1 MASRIFR
8 LPHGWEGLPRLVLV
22 FLLSLDDYA
31 REVGKEVNNGFLF
44 DSDYFTTGGVLQLAG
59 YTPGLTSRA
68 RHEDQVA
75 AFEPVS
81 PSSQLV
87 TRTRS
92 QLS

>member
-59 YTPGLTSRA
+59 YTPDSPPVRA
-68 RHEDQVA
+68 MRTKS
-75 AFEPVS
+75 P
-81 PSSQLV
+81 PSSPFL
-87 TRTRS
+87 RHPS
-92 QLS
+92 S